1 MKYENMCAYVKLHMT
16 YGSLEKSNQKN
27 KRRKREKEV
36 VLF

>member
-1 MKYENMCAYVKLHMT
+1 MT

-36 VLF
+36 LLS